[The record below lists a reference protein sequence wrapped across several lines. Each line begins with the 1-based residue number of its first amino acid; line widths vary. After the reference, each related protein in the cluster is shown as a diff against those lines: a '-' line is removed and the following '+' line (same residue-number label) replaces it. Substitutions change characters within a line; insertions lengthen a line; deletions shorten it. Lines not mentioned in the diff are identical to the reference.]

1 MEILS
6 PAERKAAEKSVCDII
21 AGCAGQALIASIL
34 GGLTVDKGIN
44 APESQIFLQIRLCIE
59 AIKTLSD
66 VCNRAALCHCLFDQN
81 NRIDGLN
88 Y

>member
-6 PAERKAAEKSVCDII
+6 PAERKRSEQSVSDKIAARAV
-21 AGCAGQALIASIL
+21 QALIASIL

-44 APESQIFLQIRLCIE
+44 ASETERKSDIF
-59 AIKTLSD
+59 TNTY
-66 VCNRAALCHCLFDQN
+66 V
-81 NRIDGLN
+81 